1 MAVSDIFVEF
11 DDLHRAAL
19 EKHKTAV
26 DDKQARRLVIVR
38 LMENVVKPFADDMIV
53 NGQKRN
59 ITISVDDRGADPLR
73 PSYTIQFNSF
83 ENNRSINGAG
93 APSIKITATENCKQ
107 VEVDEQFGSLKDFSD
122 SPGQGTY
129 KIEIGPTTMADITNS
144 MEKWLRETL
153 KLMIERE

>member
-19 EKHKTAV
+19 EEHKKAV
-26 DDKQARRLVIVR
+26 DDKQARRLGIVR
-38 LMENVVKPFADDMIV
+38 LMANVVKPFADDVIA

-59 ITISVDDRGADPLR
+59 ISISVDDRGADPLR
-73 PSYTIQFNSF
+73 PSYTIQFTSF
-83 ENNRSINGAG
+83 ENNRSINGAKV
-93 APSIKITATENCKQ
+93 PSIKITATENCKQ
-107 VEVDEQFGSLKDFSD
+107 VEVDEQFGSLKDSFD
-122 SPGQGTY
+122 SPGQSTY
-129 KIEIGPTTMADITNS
+129 KIEMGPTTMANITES